1 MNAIF
6 FIIVSVPP
14 HRYVVFFWSLLCS
27 SIFELKKIK
36 VLVIFLFFF
45 HSSSKTLLYQ
55 DIRTTFCKLSLID
68 LMVQNTGF
76 YCKYRYCIDFY
87 IYIPVFGRPT
97 AVVPLYQ
104 CCKSGTGWSRNIS
117 LDPELFVSDP
127 DPYKQME
134 NRYRVIN
141 FFTFLQCCG
150 SGSSFEFSKFRIRI
164 LAKVPDPPADP
175 DPTRVI

>member
-14 HRYVVFFWSLLCS
+14 HRYVVFFLESL
-27 SIFELKKIK
+27 
-36 VLVIFLFFF
+36 VLVNFRIKKDKSIGHLPLFF

-127 DPYKQME
+127 DPFKQME
-134 NRYRVIN
+134 NR
-141 FFTFLQCCG
+141 
-150 SGSSFEFSKFRIRI
+150 
-164 LAKVPDPPADP
+164 
-175 DPTRVI
+175 